1 MSYDIILFSVKP
13 AVLDLV
19 LAIGILVY
27 IGGVYLFVMVRER
40 IRESKINLLL
50 LLQYYSSLNKLLAE
64 SFYKIKGD

>member
-1 MSYDIILFSVKP
+1 MSYDIILCSVKP

-40 IRESKINLLL
+40 IRESKINRLL